1 MCAERAVLHVSR
13 VGFLGGAERVILTLA
28 RGMKPY
34 RYSPVLA
41 CPGGGDLAAA
51 ARSLSIPL
59 ADCGFERMRAT
70 SDPLALWNYLQA
82 WRAGSRQIGR
92 LLASGE
98 IKLVHVHH
106 PVGALYA
113 LPAARRLGI
122 PVVMHVHE
130 VLPIKP
136 QHRLALRWT
145 ARHVDRFICVSGA
158 SRELLETIGVSHERI
173 EIVPNGVDPAFI
185 EKAARARPAAPIV
198 DKGARYNIG
207 IFGVIEPRKAQHIF
221 LEAAEKIAA
230 KEPGAHFWVVGPLAL
245 KDKEDYANRLHHM
258 AETPA
263 LRGRVSFTDF
273 QTDMP
278 SWMAGMDVVALTS
291 TSNESFGMV
300 LAEAQIVG
308 RPVVAT
314 DIGGVR
320 EAVCTETGGTLVPRD
335 DADAV
340 AEAVLAVLRQQEHVP
355 ASFVASIARK
365 QFSPDVFRAR
375 IAEIYERVLGDRR
388 MRLACEKTTSG
399 RRRHPGLFAA
409 SRPGSSQANPAL
421 IKGNP
426 GTANQDGPECTRKP
440 ALWL

>member
-28 RGMKPY
+28 RGMEQY
-34 RYSPVLA
+34 GYSPVLT
-41 CPGGGDLAAA
+41 CPDGGDLAEA

-59 ADCGFERMRAT
+59 AACGVERMRAT
-70 SDPLALWNYLQA
+70 SDPLALWNYFQA

-92 LLASGE
+92 LLTSGK

-130 VLPIKP
+130 ILPIKP

-158 SRELLETIGVSHERI
+158 SRELLDTIGVSREKV
-173 EIVPNGVDPAFI
+173 EIVPNGVDPQFI
-185 EKAARARPAAPIV
+185 EKAAKARPTAPIV
-198 DKGARYNIG
+198 EKGARYNIG
-207 IFGVIEPRKAQHIF
+207 IFGVIEPRKAQHVF
-221 LEAAEKIAA
+221 LEAAEKISAQ
-230 KEPGAHFWVVGPLAL
+230 EPAAHFWIVGPLAL
-245 KDKEDYANRLHHM
+245 KDKEEYAKRLHRM

-263 LRGRVSFTDF
+263 LRGRVSFTGF
-273 QTDMP
+273 QADMP

-291 TSNESFGMV
+291 SSNESFGMV

-320 EAVCTETGGTLVPRD
+320 DAVCTEAGGTLVPRD

-340 AEAVLAVLRQQEHVP
+340 AKAVLAVLRQQERVP
-355 ASFVASIARK
+355 ASLVAGTARK
-365 QFSPDVFRAR
+365 RFSPDVFRAR
-375 IAEIYERVLGDRR
+375 IAEIYEKVLSDQR
-388 MRLACEKTTSG
+388 MRLACEETASAP
-399 RRRHPGLFAA
+399 RWHPGLFSA
-409 SRPGSSQANPAL
+409 SRPEYSQPNAAL
-421 IKGNP
+421 VDGNP
-426 GTANQDGPECTRKP
+426 GTANRDGPEYPRKP

>member
-1 MCAERAVLHVSR
+1 MSAERAVLHVSR

-28 RGMKPY
+28 RGMEDY
-34 RYSPVLA
+34 GYSPILA
-41 CPGGGDLAAA
+41 CPGGGDLSAAA
-51 ARSLSIPL
+51 HSLSIPVT
-59 ADCGFERMRAT
+59 DCGFERMRAT
-70 SDPLALWNYLQA
+70 SDPLALVHYFQA
-82 WRAGSRQIGR
+82 WRAGSAQIGR
-92 LLASGE
+92 LLTSGE

-113 LPAARRLGI
+113 LPSARRLGI

-158 SRELLETIGVSHERI
+158 SRELLDTIGVSRERV
-173 EIVPNGVDPAFI
+173 EIVPNGVDPEFI
-185 EKAARARPAAPIV
+185 EKAAKARPAAPIV
-198 DKGARYNIG
+198 AKGAPYNIG

-221 LEAAEKIAA
+221 LQAAERIAA
-230 KEPGAHFWVVGPLAL
+230 EEPGTHFWIVGPLAL
-245 KDKEDYANRLHHM
+245 KDKEDYARRLRDM

-263 LRGRVSFTDF
+263 LRGRVSFTGF

-291 TSNESFGMV
+291 SSNESFGMV

-320 EAVCTETGGTLVPRD
+320 EAVCTETGGILVPRN

-340 AEAVLAVLRQQEHVP
+340 AAAVLTTIRQQERLP
-355 ASFVASIARK
+355 ASFLIRAARK
-365 QFSPDVFRAR
+365 KFSPDVFRAR
-375 IAEIYERVLGDRR
+375 IAGIYEGVLGDQR
-388 MRLACEKTTSG
+388 MRLACEEMVQG
-399 RRRHPGLFAA
+399 RRWHPEGV
-409 SRPGSSQANPAL
+409 SRPRPASPHANPAL
-421 IKGNP
+421 AEGSP
-426 GTANQDGPECTRKP
+426 GTANRDGRECTRKP